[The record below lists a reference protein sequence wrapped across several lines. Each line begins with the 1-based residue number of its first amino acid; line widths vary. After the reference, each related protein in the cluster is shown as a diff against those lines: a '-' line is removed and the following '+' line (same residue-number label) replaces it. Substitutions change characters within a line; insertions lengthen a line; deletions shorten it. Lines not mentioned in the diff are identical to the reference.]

1 MRGIA
6 DYYLYLI
13 TQFNFIV
20 PKKILVV
27 DDEPDVNLT
36 LRIALEEN
44 GLMVDTYIDPIVA
57 IENYKAHSYDLL
69 ILDIK
74 MPKMNGFELYEK
86 IKKIDNEVKVCFL
99 TALSELHEYESF
111 RREVFPKE
119 GERYFIQKPIENKEM
134 LDRINEI
141 MSSSNQI

>member
-1 MRGIA
+1 MNEEKRR
-6 DYYLYLI
+6 
-13 TQFNFIV
+13 
-20 PKKILVV
+20 ILVV
-27 DDEPDVNLT
+27 DDEPDMT
-36 LRIALEEN
+36 LLFKMALESDGSFTVFTFNDPVIALSN
-44 GLMVDTYIDPIVA
+44 FKAGL
-57 IENYKAHSYDLL
+57 YDLI

-86 IKKIDNEVKVCFL
+86 IKKIDNDVKVCFL

>member
-1 MRGIA
+1 MLLDGRI
-6 DYYLYLI
+6 
-13 TQFNFIV
+13 QFVLQTKTIQHIF
-20 PKKILVV
+20 P
-27 DDEPDVNLT
+27 
-36 LRIALEEN
+36 
-44 GLMVDTYIDPIVA
+44 
-57 IENYKAHSYDLL
+57 
-69 ILDIK
+69 
-74 MPKMNGFELYEK
+74 EK

>member
-1 MRGIA
+1 
-6 DYYLYLI
+6 
-13 TQFNFIV
+13 
-20 PKKILVV
+20 
-27 DDEPDVNLT
+27 
-36 LRIALEEN
+36 
-44 GLMVDTYIDPIVA
+44 
-57 IENYKAHSYDLL
+57 
-69 ILDIK
+69 